1 MFLSGGQS
9 EESASLNLNAM
20 NKLDAI
26 AKPWALTFSY
36 GRALQQSV
44 LKAWRGDA
52 ANVAAAQAA
61 LLERAQANGNAA
73 KGTYQGGSGDTA
85 STYVANYTY

>member
-1 MFLSGGQS
+1 
-9 EESASLNLNAM
+9 M
-20 NKLDAI
+20 NKLQNI

-44 LKAWRGDA
+44 LKAWRGQE

-61 LLERAQANGNAA
+61 LLERAQANGAA
-73 KGTYQGGSGDTA
+73 A
-85 STYVANYTY
+85 